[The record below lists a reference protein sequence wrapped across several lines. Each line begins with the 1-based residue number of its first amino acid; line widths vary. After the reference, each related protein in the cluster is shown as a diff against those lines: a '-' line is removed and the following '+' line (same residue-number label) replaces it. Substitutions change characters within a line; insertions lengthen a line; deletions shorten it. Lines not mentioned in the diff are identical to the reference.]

1 MSDRKTPSSV
11 PESIGC
17 SRVSDRILE
26 NESLE
31 VLFTIPSR
39 QLARIL
45 LQTKNGIGHL
55 ESPVIA
61 RVFGMALAIFPV

>member
-1 MSDRKTPSSV
+1 MSDRKGAS
-11 PESIGC
+11 GANRLL
-17 SRVSDRILE
+17 RVSDRIPE

-55 ESPVIA
+55 ESPVI
-61 RVFGMALAIFPV
+61 LAWRLQYSPV